1 MPERVP
7 GGAGGGVLPELLAV
21 LRPERRRA
29 AAAIG
34 LGSAASLAA
43 VALATSSAW
52 LIDRAAERPGLTA
65 LTAAMCLVQFLAF
78 SKAGLRYFE
87 RLQAH
92 DLAFRLLGR
101 LRVRFFATLARLT
114 PAGLGSARTGD
125 VLSRSIDD
133 VDRLQSFYLLVV
145 PLSVTGAVTIVAA
158 VCVAA
163 LLVPLSALALAGG
176 LLLNAFALPLL
187 AHRLAKKPARRVAEA
202 GGEIAGDVADLLAAA
217 PELAASGRLS
227 PWLERLAARDAD
239 MRAAQ
244 MQAARRRGACQALS
258 VLVAGGTVI
267 VLLLLTMA
275 SLRNG
280 SLPRVDAAVLP
291 VLALTA
297 FESVANLPEAFSMLP
312 QELEAG
318 ARLLGLERLPTPV
331 REPAHAVALA
341 EGGAALAFEAA
352 SVRYDGAERPA
363 LSGFSHR
370 VGAGR
375 RLGIAGASGSGKSTV
390 ASALLRLVELE
401 SGRVRLGDT
410 DVATAAAA
418 DVRRR
423 VGTLSGVDHVFAG
436 SIEANLAMARPTATA
451 AELWAALQTVGLAE
465 MVERLPGRLA
475 AGAGEN
481 GALLSGGER
490 QRLCLARLLLRE
502 SAVVVLD
509 EPTAHLD
516 EATGA
521 RVLDDTLL
529 ALGDRTIVLMS
540 HRRDDLARMDE
551 TITLEGGRLVDRP
564 SPATAT
570 VAASEPALAVPS

>member
-1 MPERVP
+1 M
-7 GGAGGGVLPELLAV
+7 LPELLAV
-21 LRPERRRA
+21 LQPEKRRA
-29 AAAIG
+29 ASAIG
-34 LGSAASLAA
+34 LASAASLAA

-87 RLQAH
+87 RLRAH

-145 PLSVTGAVTIVAA
+145 PLTVTGALTIVAS

-187 AHRLAKKPARRVAEA
+187 AHRLAKKPARRLADA
-202 GGEIAGDVADLLAAA
+202 GGQIAGDVADLLAAA

-244 MQAARRRGACQALS
+244 MQAARRRGACQALA

-275 SLRNG
+275 ALRTG
-280 SLPRVDAAVLP
+280 SLPRVDVAVLP
-291 VLALTA
+291 VLALAA
-297 FESVANLPEAFSMLP
+297 FESIASLPEAFSMLP

-331 REPAHAVALA
+331 HEPAQGVALA
-341 EGGAALAFEAA
+341 EGAADVAFEAV
-352 SVRYDGAERPA
+352 SVRYDGAERAA
-363 LSGFSHR
+363 LSDFSHR
-370 VGAGR
+370 VGPGR

-390 ASALLRLVELE
+390 ASALLRLVDLE
-401 SGRVRLGDT
+401 SGRLHLGGT
-410 DVATAAAA
+410 DLAAAAGA

-423 VGTLSGVDHVFAG
+423 VGSLSGDDHVFAG
-436 SIEANLAMARPTATA
+436 SIEANLAMARPAATA
-451 AELWAALQTVGLAE
+451 AELWAALQTVGLAGL
-465 MVERLPGRLA
+465 VERLPGGLA
-475 AGAGEN
+475 AGTGEN
-481 GALLSGGER
+481 GGLLSGGER

-502 SAVVVLD
+502 SGVVVLD

-521 RVLDDTLL
+521 QVLDDTLR

-540 HRRDDLARMDE
+540 HRGDDLARMDE
-551 TITLEGGRLVDRP
+551 TVTIEGGRLVGTAAV
-564 SPATAT
+564 ATAALAGSGSARP
-570 VAASEPALAVPS
+570 AAS